1 MIVWTEDFSV
11 DDYAFVCRLLRANW
25 FTQPTL
31 REQALAAVEELKA
44 ARKDA
49 LEWYCTALVGGLVRK
64 PNPEVER

>member
-31 REQALAAVEELKA
+31 R
-44 ARKDA
+44 
-49 LEWYCTALVGGLVRK
+49 
-64 PNPEVER
+64 